1 MFYGRKKTIETIRK
15 CLDSG
20 KCVYINGPNG
30 VGKSELIKWFLGK
43 EDRSYWWKA
52 EEGPVDKTER
62 YLPDDEK
69 KRVVVSVP
77 NIMNGMDSVI
87 SGITQ
92 IKSFWELADD
102 TILKKKLSELKD
114 ELDAMPIRVPK
125 KLAEKIVTFYSKL
138 GIRQMVMFVDEFEAI
153 SGLAD
158 TKESGNR
165 TLTKKAALEEF
176 LSELIDQFRLLPK
189 PITVSIVMA
198 SRKSFEV
205 FYGSEDTF
213 SKTVKPELINL
224 SGFMNDDLNRMF
236 QNEYKE
242 IKPSV
247 LQEVY
252 FYCGRHPD
260 LLKKMRAALSLDTS
274 ADEVGK
280 LIADNPNID
289 KVYSVC
295 YEKLCEETSEGEFG
309 LAPMFLELFDAGSG
323 DKEKEAYKKQLLQ
336 KGFIL
341 DEGKTPYVD
350 STRAEILLGEMSE
363 AYRER
368 IKQYKTYVPIS
379 PYMLEYVKARYE
391 KEKAQSE
398 TATVL
403 VPVEAG
409 GVAYEEPE
417 AEKMISVSEEK
428 WNRLQ
433 AENVAL
439 KSKVEDLGLFI
450 QHIEQRDTELFA
462 MALAGSANVAEK
474 SMKLSLDSV
483 HDIYKSI
490 MKDVAEQ
497 MQQAKADIQ
506 KKQEEADR
514 LARDLQNVQEA
525 LKKTSLSDE
534 ERAEYKRQCADLQA
548 KCDASN
554 KALEKAKEEAFDTVA
569 RRKYNAIFAEELTAE
584 KVKEILSNTPRIR
597 KPTDLTKIK
606 KAIDMITQY
615 GLGNELKL
623 AVYMHGLFND
633 LSICGAMD
641 YSVLTMLYSKMYEGF
656 LKKAHL
662 PVYQAVLPNEKV
674 SKDSNARSF
683 SAASEND
690 VTIGSFASK
699 LGRDRS
705 NNPISTL
712 ATLQNYFS
720 DRNRAENKRIA
731 SNNRTWLDYTDSTQW
746 IMHIRNNVMHVGAE
760 NQSGNSSA
768 TADIK
773 DRVLAMTLEKR
784 LEKLLLLL
792 FNENAIESIG
802 KIREAFDP

>member
-30 VGKSELIKWFLGK
+30 VGKSELIKWFLGR

-92 IKSFWELADD
+92 IKSFWELEDD
-102 TILKKKLSELKD
+102 MILKKKLSELKD
-114 ELDAMPIRVPK
+114 ELDAVPIRVPK

-138 GIRQMVMFVDEFEAI
+138 GIRQIVIFVDEFEAI

-176 LSELIDQFRLLPK
+176 LSELIDQFRQLPK
-189 PITVSIVMA
+189 PITISIVMA

-205 FYGSEDTF
+205 FYNSEDTF

-224 SGFMNDDLNRMF
+224 SGFMNDDLNRIF

-242 IKPSV
+242 IKPFV

-252 FYCGRHPD
+252 YYCGRHPD
-260 LLKKMRAALSLDTS
+260 LLKKMRVALSLDTS

-309 LAPMFLELFDAGSG
+309 LAPMFLELFDAEA
-323 DKEKEAYKKQLLQ
+323 DAKEKEAHKKQLLQ

-350 STRAEILLGEMSE
+350 STRGEILLGAMSE

-379 PYMLEYVKARYE
+379 PYMLEYVKTRYE

-398 TATVL
+398 TATAL
-403 VPVEAG
+403 VPVDADG
-409 GVAYEEPE
+409 LAYEEPE
-417 AEKMISVSEEK
+417 AEKMISVSEEE
-428 WNRLQ
+428 WNQLQ
-433 AENVAL
+433 DNLKIAQLVIANLSGQLKGYRAGATDQGKAFADSMFAEMKAVYDEVNKAKDIVQKKEAAYEDL
-439 KSKVEDLGLFI
+439 AAKLERVVEDLKNVK
-450 QHIEQRDTELFA
+450 EQSEE
-462 MALAGSANVAEK
+462 EK
-474 SMKLSLDSV
+474 
-483 HDIYKSI
+483 
-490 MKDVAEQ
+490 
-497 MQQAKADIQ
+497 
-506 KKQEEADR
+506 
-514 LARDLQNVQEA
+514 NA
-525 LKKTSLSDE
+525 LKKEKSD
-534 ERAEYKRQCADLQA
+534 
-548 KCDASN
+548 
-554 KALEKAKEEAFDTVA
+554 LEKKLNLAANARIDAEKELEEAKKQAFDKVI
-569 RRKYNAIFAEELTAE
+569 REKYNAIYGAELTAE
-584 KVKEILSNTPRIR
+584 KVKDIFGNTPRIS

-606 KAIDMITQY
+606 NAIDLVTQY
-615 GLGNELKL
+615 GLENELKL

-641 YSVLTMLYSKMYEGF
+641 YSVITMLYSKIYEGF
-656 LKKAHL
+656 LKKVHL
-662 PVYQAVLPNEKV
+662 PVYQAVLPNEPV
-674 SKDSNARSF
+674 STDRNAKSF
-683 SAASEND
+683 RNASEND

-699 LGRDRS
+699 LGRDPRS
-705 NNPISTL
+705 NNPLPSLT
-712 ATLQNYFS
+712 TLQSYFS
-720 DRNRAENKRIA
+720 NRNRAENKRI
-731 SNNRTWLDYTDSTQW
+731 SSSSRTWTDYADGAQW
-746 IMHIRNNVMHVGAE
+746 IMNIRNNVMHVGTATPA
-760 NQSGNSSA
+760 GNRSA
-768 TADIK
+768 SMNIK
-773 DRVLAMTLEKR
+773 DQVLAMTLEKR

-792 FNENAIESIG
+792 FKENAIESIG
-802 KIREAFDP
+802 KIREAFNP